1 MNFKL
6 LTSLAN
12 TNTFVKLNSNDR
24 PPKSAGYGDNRP
36 PKANAKSAGYG
47 DNRPPKANAKS
58 AGYCDNRPP
67 KVQATQVQTQAT
79 QAQATQTQATQAQ
92 ATQTQATQTQAH
104 RNANYNNKHNAMVQR
119 NAMVQHN
126 AIAPKK
132 NFNIPDNNVDMDI
145 LVRFPS
151 IKLSYDKIIHTTNV
165 YSDLYS
171 IIPKGNKYY
180 LWITYKNDKNVCLL
194 LSISRTGTIQHIEN
208 YSLCFSDCLALG
220 QGTILYGTCFDLNG
234 YRHFTCEDIYYY
246 QGKKLDL
253 MPCVSKLE
261 LLDNL
266 FTYYIHPK
274 VYSIKSVIVGIPIYT
289 RNINE
294 ANDICKILPYK
305 VYGIRHHTYSGV
317 WSNGITIV
325 KEKSEGIFKVKAN
338 IQQDIYELYC
348 YDGGNVNDKPLGN
361 VNDKPLGN
369 AIPYGIAFI
378 PDYKSSVMMNTLFR
392 NIKEN
397 RNLDLLEESDDEE
410 EFEDVRED
418 KFVYLDKTYYMKC
431 VYNTRFKKWQPIEV
445 IREKSKLITMKEA
458 SLLEQQ

>member
-24 PPKSAGYGDNRP
+24 PPKSTHA
-36 PKANAKSAGYG
+36 KSTHAKSAH
-47 DNRPPKANAKS
+47 
-58 AGYCDNRPP
+58 
-67 KVQATQVQTQAT
+67 
-79 QAQATQTQATQAQ
+79 ATQTHANANVNTNNNHQNNNYNRSFN
-92 ATQTQATQTQAH
+92 ATQTHAKPTHAKPTH
-104 RNANYNNKHNAMVQR
+104 YNANTNKNNHQNYNNKHNVMVQQ
-119 NAMVQHN
+119 NGIVKQTH
-126 AIAPKK
+126 
-132 NFNIPDNNVDMDI
+132 FNNRLPDNNVDMDI
-145 LVRFPS
+145 LGRFPS
-151 IKLSYDKIIHTTNV
+151 IKLSYDKIIYTKV

-194 LSISRTGTIQHIEN
+194 LSISRSGTIQHIEN

-220 QGTILYGTCFDLNG
+220 QGTVLYGTCFDLKG
-234 YRHFTCEDIYYY
+234 YRHFTCEDIYYF

-261 LLDNL
+261 LLNNL

-274 VYSIKSVIVGIPIYT
+274 AYSIKSVIVGLPIYT
-289 RNINE
+289 RDIND
-294 ANDICKILPYK
+294 AHDICKVLPYK

-317 WSNGITIV
+317 WSNGVTIV
-325 KEKSEGIFKVKAN
+325 KEKAEGIFKVKAN

-348 YDGGNVNDKPLGN
+348 YDETVNGSVNDKPYGN
-361 VNDKPLGN
+361 GSVNDK
-369 AIPYGIAFI
+369 PYGIAFI
-378 PDYKSSVMMNTLFR
+378 PDYKSSVMMNNLFR

-418 KFVYLDKTYYMKC
+418 KFVYLDKIYYMKC